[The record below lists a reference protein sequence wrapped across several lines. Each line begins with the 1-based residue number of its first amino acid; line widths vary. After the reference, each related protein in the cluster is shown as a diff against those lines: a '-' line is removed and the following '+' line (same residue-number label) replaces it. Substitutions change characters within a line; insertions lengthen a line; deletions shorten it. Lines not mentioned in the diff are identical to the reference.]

1 MDKLIKQYL
10 DAAELEI
17 LRRIINE
24 YDDSEIF
31 SYKQLMEIITSSVS
45 DVKSSIR
52 SGIEVI
58 K

>member
-1 MDKLIKQYL
+1 MDKVIKQYL

-17 LRRIINE
+17 LRRIIIE
-24 YDDSEIF
+24 YDDTQIF
-31 SYKQLMEIITSSVS
+31 SFKQLMEIITSSVS

-52 SGIEVI
+52 TGIEVI

>member
-17 LRRIINE
+17 LRRLIIE